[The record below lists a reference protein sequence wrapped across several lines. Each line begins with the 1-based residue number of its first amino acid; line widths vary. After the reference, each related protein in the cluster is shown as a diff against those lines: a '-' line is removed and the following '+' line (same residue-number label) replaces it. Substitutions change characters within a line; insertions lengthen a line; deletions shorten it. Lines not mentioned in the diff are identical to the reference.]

1 VEKIDDF
8 FETSYGPV
16 HGSHQ
21 ATVLLHYTKRMR
33 FGYVDELFFGLLW
46 DFPSYGAAGIVHRR
60 RAAGLEELSVETA
73 SVLYGSPFTAAVA

>member
-1 VEKIDDF
+1 VVKNDEY

-33 FGYVDELFFGLLW
+33 FGYVDELFFGLRW
-46 DFPSYGAAGIVHRR
+46 DFPSYGAHGIVHRR
-60 RAAGLEELSVETA
+60 RAARLEELSV
-73 SVLYGSPFTAAVA
+73 